1 MSLHVN
7 IFLFYKF
14 CFPKQKEITENSGI
28 VFHFGKHFNV
38 RLIEDSWILTS
49 HSICCNVLF

>member
-14 CFPKQKEITENSGI
+14 YFPKQKEITENSGI

-38 RLIEDSWILTS
+38 CFIEGSWIL